1 MKLFLHELR
10 GELRLYWRSRELAF
24 FTFLLPMI
32 LFLLLGFAYGD
43 DRIEKKSRPSTRRP
57 TTSKAKAARNA
68 LRSEIR

>member
-1 MKLFLHELR
+1 MRLFLHELP

-43 DRIEKKSRPSTRRP
+43 EDISGCEGR
-57 TTSKAKAARNA
+57 TTC
-68 LRSEIR
+68 